1 MVQRGRTADNSV
13 VIILHIGT
21 YAVPGGERAFAN
33 GRIQYFFKFSGPCF
47 NMDTACSS
55 GLAAVNAAC
64 SALWAGEVDTALAGG
79 LNVITDP
86 DNFCQLGKGHFLSK
100 TGQVC
105 RANPTR
111 FIIC

>member
-1 MVQRGRTADNSV
+1 
-13 VIILHIGT
+13 
-21 YAVPGGERAFAN
+21 
-33 GRIQYFFKFSGPCF
+33 
-47 NMDTACSS
+47 MDTACSS

-100 TGQVC
+100 TGQVGDSPAPAHAVV
-105 RANPTR
+105 R
-111 FIIC
+111 